1 MSAVVGFSSVVLSSL
16 WISFVFHC
24 YSSSLRVKLGV
35 ESSTEFLSASK
46 IDYEIEPWAW
56 TWSFE
61 PKLNIFITS
70 PSFILTFLAIVGV
83 FLAEL
88 GVLLRGWCLVDED
101 ELEMDS
107 SDTGLVVPEDIIGL
121 RSSEL

>member
-1 MSAVVGFSSVVLSSL
+1 MSAFVGFSSVLLSSP

-35 ESSTEFLSASK
+35 DFSRAFLSALT
-46 IDYEIEPWAW
+46 IDFEIGLWAW
-56 TWSFE
+56 TWNFE

-70 PSFILTFLAIVGV
+70 PSCILTFLAIVGV

-88 GVLLRGWCLVDED
+88 GVLLRDWCLFDED

-107 SDTGLVVPEDIIGL
+107 SDTGLVVPEDIVGL